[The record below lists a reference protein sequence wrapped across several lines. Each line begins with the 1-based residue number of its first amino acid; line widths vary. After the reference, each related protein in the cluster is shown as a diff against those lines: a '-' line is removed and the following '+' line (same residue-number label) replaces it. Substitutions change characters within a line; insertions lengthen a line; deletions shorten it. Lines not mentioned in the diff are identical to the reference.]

1 MRRIALLLAPL
12 VIAAAPEQ
20 GTLYF
25 GGPIVTMHGDAPET
39 VEAVLVSGGKI
50 VALGPLAS
58 LEKRARQAQRVDLKG
73 RTLLPGFI
81 DAHGHASFVGQNA
94 GMVQLQPPP
103 IGGVDN
109 LNVMQAVLRDWIARN
124 PNAPVVVGNG
134 FDDSQLAEKRF
145 PTRHDLDQVSATKP
159 IIALHVSGH
168 LAVLNSA
175 ALNMVGIG
183 PDPPE
188 PQGGV
193 IRRDADGKTPDGVL
207 EERAMEPLF
216 AILIPKSVEPGI
228 AAMIAAH
235 KIYAANGITTAQDGR
250 VMPNVWPVLAE
261 AARRGVL
268 TIDTVALLA
277 FEPPLPE
284 VVRPLIG
291 KSYQGHVRIAGVKLV
306 VDGSPQGRTAWLKD
320 PVPVP
325 PAGKAADYHGYPA
338 IDLDLFNKR
347 LAEAATNKWQVFAHV
362 NGDAAAQALI
372 EGVRANGLAG
382 RRTVAIHNQVVSAAQ
397 LAEMKTLDIQPSFF
411 ANHTWYWG
419 DWHRDVALGAKRA
432 DVISPQASAW
442 ALGLRPTA
450 HNDSPVAPPDIMR
463 LVWSSV
469 NRRTQSGDILGPQER
484 ISPYRA
490 LQQVTINAAWQIHEE
505 ADKGSLAPG
514 KRADFV
520 LLDANP
526 LTVNPAQLFEIKVVA
541 TIKDGKTVYG
551 SEH

>member
-183 PDPPE
+183 PDTPE

-228 AAMIAAH
+228 AAMIAQDLCGQWH
-235 KIYAANGITTAQDGR
+235 HHRTGRPRHAQC
-250 VMPNVWPVLAE
+250 LAG
-261 AARRGVL
+261 ACR
-268 TIDTVALLA
+268 
-277 FEPPLPE
+277 
-284 VVRPLIG
+284 
-291 KSYQGHVRIAGVKLV
+291 
-306 VDGSPQGRTAWLKD
+306 GRTAGCAD
-320 PVPVP
+320 HRYGRIARFRASVARSG
-325 PAGKAADYHGYPA
+325 PALDRQILSGARADRGG
-338 IDLDLFNKR
+338 
-347 LAEAATNKWQVFAHV
+347 Q
-362 NGDAAAQALI
+362 
-372 EGVRANGLAG
+372 AG
-382 RRTVAIHNQVVSAAQ
+382 RRWQPPGPDS
-397 LAEMKTLDIQPSFF
+397 LAERPGARAAGWQGRRLSRLS
-411 ANHTWYWG
+411 
-419 DWHRDVALGAKRA
+419 RD
-432 DVISPQASAW
+432 
-442 ALGLRPTA
+442 
-450 HNDSPVAPPDIMR
+450 
-463 LVWSSV
+463 
-469 NRRTQSGDILGPQER
+469 
-484 ISPYRA
+484 
-490 LQQVTINAAWQIHEE
+490 
-505 ADKGSLAPG
+505 
-514 KRADFV
+514 
-520 LLDANP
+520 
-526 LTVNPAQLFEIKVVA
+526 
-541 TIKDGKTVYG
+541 
-551 SEH
+551 